1 MKEFWNQRYDIDEHV
16 YGTNPSLFFGEKLW
30 DQKFGRLLL
39 PGEGEG
45 RNAVYAA
52 KKGWFVHAFD
62 FSNIAAAK
70 AIAYSRKEKVRF
82 EYQISDVSGFE
93 TANEYYHLVGISFLH
108 LPPDERKNF
117 HDQMIKCLI
126 PGGKIIAEYFSK
138 KQLSLS
144 TGGPKDPVMLYDIPQ
159 LENDFDSL
167 NMLELNEELV
177 EQESGFAHSG
187 KAWVIRLVCEKPL

>member
-1 MKEFWNQRYDIDEHV
+1 MKEFWNQRFDIDGYV
-16 YGTNPSLFFGEKLW
+16 YGTSPSHFFEEKLW

-70 AIAYSRKEKVRF
+70 AIALSRHEKVRF
-82 EYQISDVSGFE
+82 EYQISEVSNFE
-93 TANEYYHLVGISFLH
+93 TAADYYHLVGITFLH
-108 LPPDERKNF
+108 LPPNARKRF
-117 HDQMIKCLI
+117 HYQMVKCLV
-126 PGGKIIAEYFSK
+126 PGGKLIAEYFSK

-144 TGGPKDPVMLYDIPQ
+144 TGGPKNPEMLYDIDE
-159 LENDFDSL
+159 LTGDFESL
-167 NMLELNEELV
+167 NIV
-177 EQESGFAHSG
+177 EIHENLIDQQSGFAHKG
-187 KAWVIRLVCEKPL
+187 EAWVIRLVCEKP